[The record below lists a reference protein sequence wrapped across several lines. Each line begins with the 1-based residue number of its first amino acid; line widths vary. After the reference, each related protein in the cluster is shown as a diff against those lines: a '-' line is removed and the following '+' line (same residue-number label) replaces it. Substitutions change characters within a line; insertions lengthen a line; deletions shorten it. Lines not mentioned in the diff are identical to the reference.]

1 MDKKRKFILA
11 LTLVFIA
18 VAVGCIFINKK
29 PNDKNMYANPV
40 YWYDNGKAFNPGLVD
55 VFYVLP
61 TCVFDWTDSNNEV
74 QHYASLTDETQRG
87 MMLPSYRLADEIFAD
102 SANFFAPYYRHITME
117 TWMEGEKAVAER
129 FPFSMNDVKDA
140 FSYYL
145 EEHHN
150 NNRPFVLAGFSQGGK
165 CVVELIKSMDDA
177 TASRM
182 VAAYVCGYRVTN
194 DDIESTPFLRC
205 ANGSDDTGV
214 TIVYNT
220 VGKPEGV
227 SPIITADNKFVINPA
242 SWTTD
247 TLPHQLNDS
256 VSIRVDRNNNTLIA
270 EGIDPQSVFIPLL
283 ESLFPVGNYHL
294 LELTLYHD
302 QLQQNVK
309 QRIRA
314 FTK

>member
-1 MDKKRKFILA
+1 MVKKVHIILA
-11 LTLVFIA
+11 FTLFFITVGIGCVF
-18 VAVGCIFINKK
+18 FHKK
-29 PNDKNMYANPV
+29 QSDQNMYTNPI
-40 YWYDNGKAFNPGLVD
+40 YWYDNGKTFNPDLVD

-61 TCVFDWTDSNNEV
+61 TCVFDWTDSNNQV

-117 TWMEGEKAVAER
+117 TWMAGENVVAER
-129 FPFSMNDVKDA
+129 FPFSMSDVKNA

-145 EEHHN
+145 EHYN

-165 CVVELIKSMDDA
+165 CVVELIKSLDEEIA
-177 TASRM
+177 ARM
-182 VAAYVCGYRVTN
+182 IAAYVCGYRVTN
-194 DDIESTPFLRC
+194 EDTESSPFLRC
-205 ANGSDDTGV
+205 ARKSDDTGV
-214 TIVYNT
+214 TVAYNT
-220 VGKPEGV
+220 VGNTDGV
-227 SPIITADNKFVINPA
+227 SPIISEGNKFVINPA

-256 VSIRVDRNNNTLIA
+256 VSIRVDRNKNILIA
-270 EGIDPQSVFIPLL
+270 EGIDPQAVFIPQL
-283 ESLFPVGNYHL
+283 ESIFPVGNYHL

-302 QLQQNVK
+302 QLQKNVK
-309 QRIRA
+309 QRIRE